1 MCQGKKKTSARA
13 DYSCALSPW
22 AHLEISVALPVH
34 GTFTYAVPEPLL
46 SLVMI
51 GKRVLVPF
59 KHRHVTG
66 YIMGPSTPIPTKK
79 IKNILDIIDDEPLFP
94 AAMVAFYK
102 WIADY
107 YIHPVG
113 EVVQTALPR
122 GLNQYEVNRY
132 SVTAEGEA
140 AMGGDGLS
148 PLEALVLS
156 RLNTG
161 AFSRNEL
168 IRHLNQDIS
177 HAFFQMLIKRG
188 LVTVKKEM
196 FGGRTR
202 QRMARYVSL
211 VEEKAAGLRL
221 TASRRPLIQVLSSA
235 KEVAI
240 KDLAARIPNAAAILS
255 GLEKAGAVKI
265 NQKPVYRDPFGDTI
279 EPDSPPELMPEQARA
294 VCEVLESL
302 GKGFLAY
309 LLFGVTGSGK
319 TEVYLQAA
327 AAAIRRGVSVLVLV
341 PEIALISQTERQFR
355 ARFGEVVALLHSG
368 LSAGERY
375 DQWRRIAENKA
386 CIAVGTRSAIFSP
399 FHNLGLIIVD
409 EEHDTSYKQETGLRY
424 NARDLAVM
432 RAKEL
437 NAVVLL
443 GSATPS
449 IQSFFNVAAGK
460 FTLLTLSRRVAERPL
475 PEIRIVDLKK
485 AREHRGIQRFITP
498 ELRSAIKETLA
509 RGEQTLLFL
518 NRRGYA
524 NFPVC
529 KTCGD
534 PISCKHCD
542 ISMTLHQKT
551 QAYNCHFC
559 GFSRPASSI
568 CPTCGS
574 SNIHLLGMGT
584 EKVELAVQHLFPE
597 ARVARMDRD
606 TTVRKGAML
615 KLLKELR
622 DSKID
627 ILVGTQMIAKGH
639 DFPNITLVGII
650 CADLSLSFPDFRAGE
665 HTFQLLAQVSG
676 RAGRGEHPGRV
687 ILQTYNPNHFSILCA
702 RNQDY
707 DAFYRHEIDFR
718 KTLNYP
724 PYSRLIHLRISGKDR
739 DRSRGIAQELGA
751 QCQELKTSPH
761 EAFRSIEVLGPIE
774 SPLPRVA
781 GHYRWQILLKG
792 NGVGLIH
799 RFVRELL
806 TGNRRLFSNR
816 QVKIVVDV
824 DPFYML

>member
-1 MCQGKKKTSARA
+1 VCQGKKKATAQ
-13 DYSCALSPW
+13 DVNNTPLSQW
-22 AHLEISVALPVH
+22 THIEVSVALPVH

-46 SLVMI
+46 PFIMI

-59 KHRHVTG
+59 KQRHVTG
-66 YIMGPSTPIPTKK
+66 YIMGPSTPMSCKK
-79 IKNILDIIDDEPLFP
+79 IKNILDVIDGTPLFS
-94 AAMVAFYK
+94 AAMAGFYK
-102 WIADY
+102 WIAEY

-113 EVVQTALPR
+113 EVVRTALPR
-122 GLNQYEVNRY
+122 GLNLYETNRY
-132 SVTAEGEA
+132 SLTPEGKRA
-140 AMGGDGLS
+140 LYGDGLS
-148 PLEALVLS
+148 PLEALVLN
-156 RLNTG
+156 RLTSG
-161 AFSRNEL
+161 TYSRNE
-168 IRHLNQDIS
+168 IVRHLDQDVS
-177 HAFFQMLIKRG
+177 HSFFQMAVKCG
-188 LVTVKKEM
+188 LVTVKKELV
-196 FGGRTR
+196 GGRTR
-202 QRMARYVSL
+202 QRFIRYVSL
-211 VEEKAAGLRL
+211 ADEMSGELHM
-221 TASRRPLIQVLSSA
+221 TAPRRQLIETLSSA
-235 KEVAI
+235 GEVAI
-240 KDLAARIPNAAAILS
+240 KDLAVRIPNAAAIIS
-255 GLEKAGAVKI
+255 GLAKAGAVKI
-265 NQKPVYRDPFGDTI
+265 TQKPVYRDPFGDPI
-279 EPDSPPELMPEQARA
+279 EPDTPPEPTPEQAHA
-294 VCEVLESL
+294 VSVVLESL
-302 GKGFLAY
+302 GKGFFAF

-319 TEVYLQAA
+319 TEVYLKVA
-327 AAAIRRGVSVLVLV
+327 AAAIERGVSVLVLV

-375 DQWRRIAENKA
+375 DQWRRIAENKVR
-386 CIAVGTRSAIFSP
+386 IVVGTRSAIFSP
-399 FHNLGLIIVD
+399 FHDLGLIIVD
-409 EEHDTSYKQETGLRY
+409 EEHDSSYKQETNLRY

-449 IQSFFNVAAGK
+449 IQSFFNVSAGK
-460 FTLLTLSRRVAERPL
+460 FTLLSIPKRVAERPL
-475 PEIRIVDLKK
+475 PDIQVVDLKK
-485 AREHRGIQRFITP
+485 AREQRGIQRFITP
-498 ELRSAIKETLA
+498 ELHSAMKETLA

-518 NRRGYA
+518 NRRGFA

-542 ISMTLHQKT
+542 ISMTLHHKT

-584 EKVELAVQHLFPE
+584 EKVELAAQRLFPE
-597 ARVARMDRD
+597 AKVARMDRD

-615 KLLKELR
+615 KLLKELK

-676 RAGRGEHPGRV
+676 RAGRGEQPGRV

-702 RNQDY
+702 KNQDY
-707 DAFYRHEIDFR
+707 DAFYGHEINFR
-718 KTLNYP
+718 KALNYP

-739 DRSRGIAQELGA
+739 GETRGIAQQVGA
-751 QCQELKTSPH
+751 HCHELKTSKI
-761 EAFRSIEVLGPIE
+761 EAFRAIEVLGPIE

-781 GHYRWQILLKG
+781 GYYRWQLLLKG
-792 NGVGLIH
+792 IGVGSLH

-806 TGNRRLFSNR
+806 TNNRSLFSNR
-816 QVKIVVDV
+816 RVKIVVDV
-824 DPFYML
+824 DPIYML